1 MSAFSQMPRA
11 VLILEVIG
19 ILLLVLSY
27 LTLHE
32 VLPLPSL
39 LRGKLAATVMIFAGI
54 ALMLPAATVMMWRT
68 AKVMAPEL
76 FNTRAS
82 RDTSKPGDSH
92 DADH

>member
-1 MSAFSQMPRA
+1 MRAFTHLPRS
-11 VLILEVIG
+11 VLILEVLG
-19 ILLLVLSY
+19 ILLLILSY

-32 VLPLPSL
+32 MLLLPAPFT
-39 LRGKLAATVMIFAGI
+39 GKLAATVLIFAGI

-76 FNTRAS
+76 FNTRVS
-82 RDTSKPGDSH
+82 RDKSKPGDSH

>member
-1 MSAFSQMPRA
+1 MRAFSQLPRP
-11 VLILEVIG
+11 VLILEALG
-19 ILLLVLSY
+19 ILLLLLSY

-32 VLPLPSL
+32 VLPLPPL

-76 FNTRAS
+76 FNTPVS
-82 RDTSKPGDSH
+82 RDKSKPGDSH